1 MKSKHKMAVVKTRYT
16 RAIKKKKQRKRVE
29 QKQEK
34 QECNMI
40 GYKARANIEKKKTGL
55 KTKFGKYQLEILP
68 TISKTFGFHSRSK
81 KPRILPWKKNFC
93 TN

>member
-1 MKSKHKMAVVKTRYT
+1 MAVVKTRYT

-40 GYKARANIEKKKTGL
+40 GYKARANIEKKK
-55 KTKFGKYQLEILP
+55 QD
-68 TISKTFGFHSRSK
+68 
-81 KPRILPWKKNFC
+81 
-93 TN
+93 